1 MKKAFISMAAILAV
15 TGCTIE
21 RTIVEQAPTTTEVAT
36 TTQPPVT
43 QPPVTS
49 PVRRANETGFI
60 ASIEM
65 EVGSMSGMESEAI
78 EVGYTICNLAE
89 NGTTLEE
96 LAMIALESATDADG
110 LFFLNTV
117 TASALAFLC
126 PWAIDI

>member
-1 MKKAFISMAAILAV
+1 MAAILAV

-36 TTQPPVT
+36 TT